1 MESLLKKARECGFDA
16 CGVVPVDVLSRERE
30 RLERWIG
37 QGFHAGMNYM
47 ANNIEKREKPA
58 LLVEGA
64 CSVIVTLSNY
74 YTPKLQSEGIPV
86 VARYAY
92 GKDYHRQK

>member
-47 ANNIEKREKPA
+47 ANNIETVSYTHLSSASSMLSSSSSSSSSRRILYNKSAYSSWR
-58 LLVEGA
+58 
-64 CSVIVTLSNY
+64 VIAQLSW
-74 YTPKLQSEGIPV
+74 
-86 VARYAY
+86 
-92 GKDYHRQK
+92 